1 MGQSATHNINI
12 VWSNTGLDTVTSASN
27 NFAKTS
33 TTVAK
38 SQDQVSTALT
48 KTQGAAVKTGK
59 EYTNVTKASTNTAK
73 TTGTLGKAFKG
84 SSLQIS
90 AFASSLTS
98 SFIQIDSL
106 MDQEMKLSGMRARLD
121 KQTTTLTIAEQN
133 LAKKF
138 KEGKIS
144 GEDYRLQSEK
154 LANQRA
160 VLAVKEE
167 QYADAV
173 QDNKVAWVAMATT
186 VLPTVLTAFSSLSGI
201 IGTIRSTQQTAT
213 AATNVLATATTGLG
227 TAATTTGTSGITPL
241 ITGLKNFVLGGKDTT
256 TVLGTKTNGLV
267 GGISALNLGF
277 TDSEKSGNIFIR
289 TFKNLGTSV
298 KDFFS
303 RIKTDMGAS
312 TGIIDKI
319 KTGFSS
325 FFTQV
330 GTGFKG
336 FGGHLKTAGAAF
348 VTFGKTLMGVFLS
361 NPILLVIGAI
371 ATAVGALI
379 FDLGGFRTR
388 LNELGVTL
396 GKMAPW
402 AKPFLDALGWIG
414 QQFAGIGNWIM
425 GTNKLADATQKGG
438 AAAKKAAGDFD
449 THFQAIQKVFNVSK
463 DFSKFE
469 GIVANLKNV
478 KTAIDS
484 MKVST
489 AGFGVSTIENLGNA
503 SNAFET
509 FNAGI
514 VKGVP
519 EIDAKVKEIQKT
531 FEDMRTGTLDL
542 AEGEKILEK
551 QLGELETMLVN
562 NIHTNQNK
570 IKADKESAIAMKGTS
585 KVMTEAE
592 RIIKT
597 YNSTTAD
604 SETVFK
610 DFAIALVEG
619 NYDVI
624 EAMGLTEEEIAT
636 LMERFKKEYPEGADV
651 ITKNGVKIIKSFKD
665 IKDAG
670 VDFAKEIT
678 TTVKDA
684 AKNLT
689 ADLPPT
695 LENIRLSIQ
704 KLSKEEQ
711 LAADISRLAAEGIYN
726 DKKKLEEAVKALAV
740 KYGLTKSQADEA
752 LKSIQSETQNLVK
765 EQDKATQSTDKMATA
780 QEKAK
785 KVTEE
790 WKASMDAIAQS
801 FQNFGSKG
809 TSTLQSVGQKLL
821 DIADKARAA
830 SEEFVTGEGKRKER
844 KEKFHETM
852 MQLYDEEEKAIGS
865 MDVAVARQSHV
876 WAQWSTMATES
887 VNNFAASALVGEFPA
902 AITAIETALD
912 KTPAQWKGASG
923 QLTEILDNTALNAR
937 DKANLIASDMGM
949 LENAMKPV
957 QVGAEF
963 VGKAGAEA
971 AAGLDELATASLKNI
986 DPMTQMDSAWKT
998 FTSSL
1003 TPAQKQLGLVQAVMK
1018 GVESGALTTAEGFQI
1033 LETAGVEASKQIG
1046 STVTT
1051 SLANLEHQIIQ
1062 LGNGTSTTVA
1072 KMDGQWVNLGSST
1085 ATNLGNAQGQVQN
1098 LEGTLTGLGTTA
1110 QTELGS
1116 TVPGA
1121 MSTASTT
1128 ANTQFTQ
1135 IVNYANLVIA
1145 VFKALSLYANTYIA
1159 GGIKTAIDAA
1169 VASVSLMSTNIG
1181 TYMIAMTTSIGSWVK
1196 SSTISMGAFATGPV
1210 KVVQGALSTL
1220 STSVSTYSTS
1230 MTNNIN
1236 KFATG
1241 AGTAFGKVASSA
1253 KTAQGQLSN
1262 MSTSVASYMSS
1273 MSSRVSSFASSF
1285 SSAMSK
1291 VSSQAQ
1297 QATKMVKGLQSAI
1310 NSLKSKSINVHVGLT
1325 GPGAKFYR
1333 TGGAFISA
1341 EPTGFAQTG
1350 KTWINS
1356 KPRKIGG
1363 VNISEFGKPE
1373 LVTVTPLSN
1382 PMDPMDKNVN
1392 LGMSVP
1398 KPQPIPSA
1406 MNPISG
1412 GGNNR
1417 GGGTGRQPIHVELH
1431 TTISMPDGKVLAK
1444 AVQSHLLDGFSGITS

>member
-227 TAATTTGTSGITPL
+227 TAATTTGTRGITPL

-256 TVLGTKTNGLV
+256 TVLGTKSSGLV
-267 GGISALNLGF
+267 GGISALSLGF
-277 TDSEKSGNIFIR
+277 TDTEKSGNIFIR

-489 AGFGVSTIENLGNA
+489 AGFGITTIENLGNA

-509 FNAGI
+509 FNSGI

-624 EAMGLTEEEIAT
+624 EAMGLTEEEIGT
-636 LMERFKKEYPEGADV
+636 LMDRFKKEYPEGADV

-711 LAADISRLAAEGIYN
+711 LAADISRLAATGIYN

>member
-227 TAATTTGTSGITPL
+227 TAATTTGTRGITPL

-256 TVLGTKTNGLV
+256 TVLGTKSSGLV
-267 GGISALNLGF
+267 GGISALSLGF
-277 TDSEKSGNIFIR
+277 TDTEKSGNIFIR

-489 AGFGVSTIENLGNA
+489 AGFGITTIENLGNA

-509 FNAGI
+509 FNSGI

-624 EAMGLTEEEIAT
+624 EAMGLTEEEIGT
-636 LMERFKKEYPEGADV
+636 LMDRFKKEYPEGADV

>member
-227 TAATTTGTSGITPL
+227 TAATTTGTRGITPL

-256 TVLGTKTNGLV
+256 TVLGTKSSGLV
-267 GGISALNLGF
+267 GGISALSLGF
-277 TDSEKSGNIFIR
+277 TDTEKSGNIFIR

-624 EAMGLTEEEIAT
+624 EAMGLTEEEIGT
-636 LMERFKKEYPEGADV
+636 LMDRFKKEYPEGADV